1 VSPRISL
8 ELTSERA
15 DGTWTWR
22 AAGARQPKGVLD
34 GKLLPPGAGVGDV
47 VRAEA
52 DIDIEGIT
60 VTTVLPP
67 KGGRAEPERLEIL
80 GSGREEPAVTSN
92 VSGGGGRSGQG
103 RSTDERPARGPRR
116 SEGPTARRSGPPRP
130 GGGSTTRPATAG
142 RPPERPRR
150 EPPVRPPRPE
160 LPSRPKPK
168 KLRPGHVHRDALMAQ
183 LPPEQQPIAEQ
194 VLRGGM
200 PGVRTALNEQS
211 VAARAEGR
219 PEVPAAAVLAI
230 AEGLLPR
237 LRVADWLDRA
247 DAALADAEELALA
260 DLRSVVVSA
269 DDVARDE
276 QTREPAGKLRAV
288 LERRTE
294 VEQREWHQDL
304 EQSVAAGRVV
314 RALRLSSRAPQPG
327 ERLAPEISTALAT
340 AAGAAMTAEITS
352 DRWATLLDA
361 VAYSA
366 VRRSVVP
373 AGVPAEP
380 SDELLA
386 QVRKHAGRVPA
397 IAALFGVEAPEPS
410 SRAGRGRRSGD
421 RSGRRGPQQLASAA
435 PPLAD
440 TRPRPRRIPPPPVV
454 APSPAGAAEGASA
467 PAGTAPAPSASVT
480 SNGSAV
486 PEPEPVSEQAS
497 GPPPEASSEPEP
509 TTEANRE
516 PAPEPEP
523 VAAAEPAPEPEPER
537 QAPPA

>member
-1 VSPRISL
+1 MSL

-60 VTTVLPP
+60 VTTVLVP
-67 KGGRAEPERLEIL
+67 KGGRTEPERLEIL
-80 GSGREEPAVTSN
+80 GSGRDEPAVTSN
-92 VSGGGGRSGQG
+92 VSGGGRSGQG
-103 RSTDERPARGPRR
+103 RSTDERPARAPRRNEGPAPRR
-116 SEGPTARRSGPPRP
+116 SGGPRPSGGPTP
-130 GGGSTTRPATAG
+130 TPATAG

-150 EPPVRPPRPE
+150 ERPVRPPRPE

-168 KLRPGHVHRDALMAQ
+168 KLRPGHVHSDALMAK

-219 PEVPAAAVLAI
+219 PEIPAAAVLAI

-276 QTREPAGKLRAV
+276 QTREPAAKLRAV

-294 VEQREWHQDL
+294 LEQREWYQDL
-304 EQSVAAGRVV
+304 EQSMAAGRVV

-352 DRWATLLDA
+352 DRWSTLLDA

-380 SDELLA
+380 SEELMA

-397 IAALFGVEAPEPS
+397 IAALFGVEAPEPPS
-410 SRAGRGRRSGD
+410 PAGRGRRSG
-421 RSGRRGPQQLASAA
+421 RRGTQQSASAA
-435 PPLAD
+435 PPPAD
-440 TRPRPRRIPPPPVV
+440 TRPRARRIPPPPVV
-454 APSPAGAAEGASA
+454 ASSPAGAVEGA
-467 PAGTAPAPSASVT
+467 GVG
-480 SNGSAV
+480 SNGSGAAEAEPV
-486 PEPEPVSEQAS
+486 PEHPSS
-497 GPPPEASSEPEP
+497 PPPGASPDPEAIS
-509 TTEANRE
+509 EANRE

-523 VAAAEPAPEPEPER
+523 VTVAEPEPAPER